1 MTFRSD
7 DNDDVFPADEM
18 RRASPGSMGGSGRS
32 SLAMTDVEQMFA
44 FIGGGM
50 LFLWGIRRGGLF
62 PTLALAAA
70 GTLATAGLNRRWP
83 QAMSDML
90 GGGSRR
96 ERLTSGAARQGL

>member
-18 RRASPGSMGGSGRS
+18 RRRSSGAMGGSGRS

-50 LFLWGIRRGGLF
+50 LFLWGMRRGGLF

-83 QAMSDML
+83 QAMSDMI
-90 GGGSRR
+90 GGSRR
-96 ERLTSGAARQGL
+96 ERLTSGASRHGM